1 MFKGTF
7 KIFIDKLKRIFYVF
21 IIILVK
27 LAKHLRSNIIDVL
40 IAMGLIMV
48 LMGLGMYKI
57 WLGLT
62 VVGLLLIYLAK
73 TY

>member
-1 MFKGTF
+1 MFKRRF
-7 KIFIDKLKRIFYVF
+7 KIFVDKLKRIIYVF

-27 LAKHLRSNIIDVL
+27 LSKHLESNITDIL
-40 IAMGLIMV
+40 IGTGLIMV
-48 LMGLGMYKI
+48 LVGLGMYKI
-57 WLGLT
+57 WVGLT